1 MPDVDIAWLI
11 KELDSLGLRLSVTP
25 RLDGSL
31 GLNKWRDISY
41 WDNAGRAEA
50 LWAEHVGDDPQTI
63 AEIAAHVR
71 STQARSPSSPSASH
85 AASSPAPHSVR
96 SS

>member
-1 MPDVDIAWLI
+1 MPDVDIAWLV
-11 KELDSLGLRLSVTP
+11 KELDSLGLRLSATP

-41 WDNAGRAEA
+41 WDNAEKAEA
-50 LWAEHVGDDPQTI
+50 LWAEYVGDDPHTL
-63 AEIAAHVR
+63 AALAAHVR
-71 STQARSPSSPSASH
+71 SAESRPRSPSPPPASPPP
-85 AASSPAPHSVR
+85 SSPR